1 MQKGVAI
8 RFTAVAT
15 VDSDTLIGSC
25 RYLFT
30 TKNENNISVVLN
42 PGMGNIPNQN
52 PYEIKR
58 SLSIQVIC
66 FKGVMR

>member
-15 VDSDTLIGSC
+15 VDSDTLTGSW
-25 RYLFT
+25 RYRFT
-30 TKNENNISVVLN
+30 MKNENNIRVVLK

-52 PYEIKR
+52 P
-58 SLSIQVIC
+58 
-66 FKGVMR
+66 